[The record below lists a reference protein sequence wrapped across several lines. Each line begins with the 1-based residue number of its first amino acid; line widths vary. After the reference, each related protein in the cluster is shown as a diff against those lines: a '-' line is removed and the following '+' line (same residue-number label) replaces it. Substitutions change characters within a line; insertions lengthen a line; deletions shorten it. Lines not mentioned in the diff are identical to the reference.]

1 MSPHDSPATRHL
13 GHVAPPGAAR
23 RLRHGLRV
31 LTLVL
36 SPGLALAQGLA
47 DAGDAASAPQAAASE
62 APGTEAKS
70 DAHPAG
76 LSLGSTHFGARYQLG
91 ARPLLL
97 NGGGVRAKM
106 IIKVYA
112 MALYLPE
119 AQHDAGALL
128 ASDVPHSIQVVM
140 LRDVEARQMSE
151 GFGKAV
157 LDVLP
162 PERQEAVLG
171 RLTQLSQAFARHGD
185 VHRGEVV
192 KMEYQPGPGTR
203 VSVGDQAICPDIP
216 GADFNVALLSL
227 WLGERAADERLKL
240 SLLGVQP

>member
-1 MSPHDSPATRHL
+1 M
-13 GHVAPPGAAR
+13 
-23 RLRHGLRV
+23 
-31 LTLVL
+31 LTLAPHV
-36 SPGLALAQGLA
+36 GLALAQGLPN
-47 DAGDAASAPQAAASE
+47 AGVAASAPQTAASE
-62 APGTEAKS
+62 APGTEAKA
-70 DAHPAG
+70 DANAAG
-76 LSLGSTHFGARYQLG
+76 LSLGNTHFGGRYLLG

-97 NGGGVRAKM
+97 NGGGIRAKM

-119 AQHDAGALL
+119 AQHDASALL

-162 PERQEAVLG
+162 PERHEAVRE
-171 RLTQLSQAFARHGD
+171 RLNQLSQAFARHGD

-192 KMEYQPGPGTR
+192 KMEYEPGRGTR

-216 GADFNVALLSL
+216 GVDFNVALLSL
-227 WLGERAADERLKL
+227 WLGEHAPDERLKM